1 VSTSLERRFLNFLGS
16 VPGAESLDV
25 LLAGA
30 EFDGERRADFLLFGR
45 KVILEVKSLEV
56 DTSPKVEA
64 EMGKHRE
71 RDDFPMIYGEVELEK
86 VLKHLPDGKEINERI
101 FFRTTRSV
109 ETATRSA
116 EDQIENT
123 ARILNLKEAV
133 GVVVLL
139 NEGID
144 VLTPEV
150 VAHRVGML
158 MRRKA
163 EDGNN
168 RSPIAF
174 AWLLFEGHV
183 ATSGPAERTLPM
195 VILEGPC
202 ASVFDW
208 FSENLTYLQ
217 VAWAQ
222 FNGYPLLKAENA
234 TLEDLK
240 IKTASS
246 LSKPKGGD
254 NLTREQLWEI
264 RYREQPYL
272 RLLSEAE
279 VLRHGRASIERLT
292 PYFLV
297 GGPKASEKEMERMMT
312 AWSDFLCE
320 AKHRGLDLRHM
331 REA

>member
-1 VSTSLERRFLNFLGS
+1 
-16 VPGAESLDV
+16 LDA
-25 LLAGA
+25 LLASS

-45 KVILEVKSLEV
+45 KVIVEVKSLEA

-64 EMGKHRE
+64 EMEKHRE

-86 VLKHLPDGKEINERI
+86 VLKHLPDGQEINDRI

-123 ARILNLKEAV
+123 ARLLNLEESV
-133 GVVVLL
+133 GVLVLL

-144 VLTPEV
+144 VLSPEV

-163 EDGNN
+163 GDGSN

-174 AWLLFEGHV
+174 AWLLFEGHI
-183 ATSGPAERTLPM
+183 ATTGPAERTLPM
-195 VILEGPC
+195 VVLEGPRA
-202 ASVFDW
+202 ASFDW

-222 FNGYPLLKAENA
+222 FNGHPLLRAENA
-234 TLEDLK
+234 TLDDLK

-246 LSKPKGGD
+246 LSAPKPRDKV
-254 NLTREQLWEI
+254 TRQQLWEI
-264 RYREQPYL
+264 RYRTQPYL
-272 RLLSEAE
+272 RSLSDAE
-279 VLRHGRASIERLT
+279 VLRRGRAAFERLS
-292 PYFLV
+292 PYFLI
-297 GGPKASEKEMERMMT
+297 GGPRASAQEMESMMI

-320 AKHRGLDLRHM
+320 ARHRGLDLRHM